1 VSLCLGGHFSG
12 LSGLGEDNSL
22 EQIDLKAQ
30 VRKTTGNGPAR
41 VLRREGRIPAVLYGP
56 KTDSMLL
63 SIDFKE
69 FEQIV
74 KKENIGSVLLNLQIQ
89 NGKTLTRSAMIK
101 ELQTHP
107 TSGVFLHIDFYEI
120 DMQRK
125 ITVSIPV
132 VTRGK
137 IASVE
142 EGGLL
147 QIVRRELE
155 VFCLPTAIPEA
166 IEVDV
171 TDLKIG
177 DSIHIQEIPLP
188 GDIEIPADVDYTV
201 VTVLAPKVEE
211 VVEEEELEEGEEV
224 ELEEG
229 PSEETKEKED

>member
-1 VSLCLGGHFSG
+1 M
-12 LSGLGEDNSL
+12 

-41 VLRREGRIPAVLYGP
+41 ALRREGRIPAVLYGP

-63 SIDFKE
+63 SIDLKE

-74 KKENIGSVLLNLQIQ
+74 KKANIGSVLLNLQIQ
-89 NGKTLTRSAMIK
+89 NDKTLTRPAMIK

-107 TSGVFLHIDFYEI
+107 PTGAFLHVDFYEI

-125 ITVSIPV
+125 ITASVPV

-137 IASVE
+137 SAGVE
-142 EGGLL
+142 AGGLL

-166 IEVDV
+166 IEVDI
-171 TDLKIG
+171 TGLNIG
-177 DSIHIQEIPLP
+177 DSIHVQEIPLP

-201 VTVLAPKVEE
+201 VTVLVPKVEE
-211 VVEEEELEEGEEV
+211 VVEEEELEEGEEEAV
-224 ELEEG
+224 EEG
-229 PSEETKEKED
+229 AEGEAAAEEMPSEETKED